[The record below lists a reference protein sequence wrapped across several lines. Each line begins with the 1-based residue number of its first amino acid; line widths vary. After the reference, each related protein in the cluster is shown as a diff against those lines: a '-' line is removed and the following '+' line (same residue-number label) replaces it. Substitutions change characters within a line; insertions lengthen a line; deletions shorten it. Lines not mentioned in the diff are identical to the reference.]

1 MEWYVYI
8 IIAIL
13 IFGLYV
19 LFNNKYPILK
29 APFDYQFRVFHRAYR
44 AYNYNTRCYK
54 IYSEDFLSHY
64 KRIVE
69 GKIESDPKEY
79 EVAIR
84 ICDVIDNNQE
94 LAERYFS
101 NKFGY
106 TQYLNMVKE
115 YNLLQEEMQEVAD
128 FEPIIEIAEVTPIIE
143 ITEVAEIIPV
153 EVADITPVV
162 VTPAEPLE
170 VVSILEP
177 TVKIETPKKNSK
189 EKIDELIREE
199 ILKYE
204 KEIIKPKH
212 VGHRIFGFYLLKFH
226 PGVTSESERVRIW
239 RELTLLD
246 NAPEKSY
253 VANPYI
259 DKNNT
264 KITKTHI
271 ITAIDFCHSAGINVA
286 NFVKKL
292 ESAK

>member
-1 MEWYVYI
+1 MEWYAYI
-8 IIAIL
+8 LIAIV

-19 LFNNKYPILK
+19 LFNNKYTILK
-29 APFDYQFRVFHRAYR
+29 APFDYQFRVFRRAYR
-44 AYNYNTRCYK
+44 SYNYNTRCYK

-69 GKIESDPKEY
+69 GKIESDPKEF

-101 NKFGY
+101 NNFGY

-115 YNLLQEEMQEVAD
+115 YNLLQEEVAD
-128 FEPIIEIAEVTPIIE
+128 FEPVIAVAEVTD
-143 ITEVAEIIPV
+143 ITPV
-153 EVADITPVV
+153 EVADIAPATVTPVV
-162 VTPAEPLE
+162 VIPIEPLE

-264 KITKTHI
+264 KTTKIHIT
-271 ITAIDFCHSAGINVA
+271 TAINVCHSAGINVA
-286 NFVKKL
+286 SFVKKL

>member
-1 MEWYVYI
+1 MEWYAYI
-8 IIAIL
+8 LIAIV

-19 LFNNKYPILK
+19 LFNNKHTILK
-29 APFDYQFRVFHRAYR
+29 APFDYQFRVFRRAYR
-44 AYNYNTRCYK
+44 SYNYNTRCYK

-69 GKIESDPKEY
+69 GKIESNPKEF

-84 ICDVIDNNQE
+84 ICDIIDNNQE
-94 LAERYFS
+94 LTERYFS

-115 YNLLQEEMQEVAD
+115 YNLLQEEMQEEVAD

-143 ITEVAEIIPV
+143 VTEVAEITPATV
-153 EVADITPVV
+153 TPVV